1 MKSRELLKTNL
12 LVCIIL
18 LLGFSV
24 TAFFAYQANYKSSL
38 DKIEQVSSLTTEGI
52 YYQLSALFTKPVNI
66 SQTMAHDSLLVSH
79 LTEESEHLEDEEYT
93 GTIQNYLN
101 TYKNKYNFDSV
112 FLVSRGT
119 GRYYNYHGVDRILT
133 EGNPENDWYFNF
145 INGTSEYSMNVDN
158 DEVNGSEN
166 AITVFINC
174 KVYDQENELIGVIGV
189 GIRVDYLKEFLNS
202 YEEKY
207 DLNACLIDEEG
218 IIQVST
224 SYTGYQK
231 KDWFL
236 VSDHEEIKEQLLDK
250 SKSGMAAWTDKGKQL
265 DGSYVV
271 GRYIPELRWHL
282 VVEQDKTE
290 TVQKIKYQLYQSIII
305 ILLIIICVL
314 LIITAVIRKFS
325 RQIAQLTFERQEA
338 FETATEQLY
347 DNIYELNITKNCA
360 ANQKTELYFE
370 SLGAKNLPYSQ
381 SLCVIA
387 EKQIKEEFREGYI
400 NIFTPENVVREYE
413 NGNDHL
419 QYDFMITQD
428 GGEYFWMR
436 IDTYIFLCREDQCL
450 HMFTYRKNISEDKKK
465 ELLAYTDEMTR
476 FMTKT
481 ATKRRISKELLEH
494 PEVPQA
500 LFIFDIDN
508 FKQVNDTF
516 GHSFGDFCIKEFT
529 RMIRRNFQEQDILG
543 RIGGDEFVAFITVQD
558 DRCAEKKAEELT
570 KALDFDCTDGEKS
583 CRITASIGVSISPS
597 DGTDFDTLYEKADL
611 ALYQTK
617 QRGKNG
623 FTIYS
628 EN

>member
-1 MKSRELLKTNL
+1 
-12 LVCIIL
+12 
-18 LLGFSV
+18 
-24 TAFFAYQANYKSSL
+24 
-38 DKIEQVSSLTTEGI
+38 
-52 YYQLSALFTKPVNI
+52 
-66 SQTMAHDSLLVSH
+66 
-79 LTEESEHLEDEEYT
+79 
-93 GTIQNYLN
+93 
-101 TYKNKYNFDSV
+101 
-112 FLVSRGT
+112 
-119 GRYYNYHGVDRILT
+119 
-133 EGNPENDWYFNF
+133 
-145 INGTSEYSMNVDN
+145 
-158 DEVNGSEN
+158 
-166 AITVFINC
+166 
-174 KVYDQENELIGVIGV
+174 
-189 GIRVDYLKEFLNS
+189 
-202 YEEKY
+202 
-207 DLNACLIDEEG
+207 
-218 IIQVST
+218 
-224 SYTGYQK
+224 
-231 KDWFL
+231 
-236 VSDHEEIKEQLLDK
+236 
-250 SKSGMAAWTDKGKQL
+250 
-265 DGSYVV
+265 
-271 GRYIPELRWHL
+271 
-282 VVEQDKTE
+282 
-290 TVQKIKYQLYQSIII
+290 
-305 ILLIIICVL
+305 
-314 LIITAVIRKFS
+314 
-325 RQIAQLTFERQEA
+325 
-338 FETATEQLY
+338 
-347 DNIYELNITKNCA
+347 
-360 ANQKTELYFE
+360 
-370 SLGAKNLPYSQ
+370 
-381 SLCVIA
+381 
-387 EKQIKEEFREGYI
+387 
-400 NIFTPENVVREYE
+400 
-413 NGNDHL
+413 
-419 QYDFMITQD
+419 MITQD

>member
-52 YYQLSALFTKPVNI
+52 YYQLTALFTKPVNI

-79 LTEESEHLEDEEYT
+79 LTEESDHLEDEEYT

-101 TYKNKYNFDSV
+101 TYKDKYNFDSV
-112 FLVSRGT
+112 FLVSRST

-133 EGNPENDWYFNF
+133 EGDPENDWYFSF
-145 INGTSEYSMNVDN
+145 VNGTSEYSMNVDN

-174 KVYDQENELIGVIGV
+174 KVYDQENVLIGVIGV

-207 DLNACLIDEEG
+207 DLNAYLIDEEG

-250 SKSGMAAWTDKGKQL
+250 NKSGMAAWTDKGKQL

-305 ILLIIICVL
+305 ILLIILCVL

-347 DNIYELNITKNCA
+347 DNIYELNITKDCA

-370 SLGAKNLPYSQ
+370 SMGAKNLPYSQ

-400 NIFTPENVVREYE
+400 NIFTPENVIREYE

-419 QYDFMITQD
+419 RYDFMITQD
-428 GGEYFWMR
+428 GAEYFWMR
-436 IDTYIFLCREDQCL
+436 IDAYIFLCREDQCL
-450 HMFTYRKNISEDKKK
+450 HMFAYRKNISEDKKK

-558 DRCAEKKAEELT
+558 DRCTEKKAEELS
-570 KALDFDCTDGEKS
+570 KALDFDCTDGEKI

-617 QRGKNG
+617 QCGKNG
-623 FTIYS
+623 FTVYCG
-628 EN
+628 N